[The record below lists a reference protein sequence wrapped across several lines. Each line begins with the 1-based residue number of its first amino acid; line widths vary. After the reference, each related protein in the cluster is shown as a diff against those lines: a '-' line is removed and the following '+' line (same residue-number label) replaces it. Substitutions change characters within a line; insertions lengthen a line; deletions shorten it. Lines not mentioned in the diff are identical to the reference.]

1 MAVIS
6 IVRTKSLFI
15 VQHFHACWWKFQR
28 KGAWGRKLSHA
39 SLEASSPGVVAPG
52 CLVGGDRQTKGAW
65 GRKLCYPRSRERHLS
80 GCVLHRLSRPSPWT
94 GIVIRGDE
102 SRTNPVGTG
111 AVDYDEIVARREPR
125 LFGRKVA
132 SILRIKRSRMPGRGR
147 PADKRRAAGKM
158 GKIEGQQGSQQEVR
172 KNREKAPFY
181 PITGT
186 YSHNGLLCTA
196 LSPPG
201 LKGKKAFF
209 RHRRP

>member
-1 MAVIS
+1 MCIMAVIS

-28 KGAWGRKLSHA
+28 KGAWGRKL
-39 SLEASSPGVVAPG
+39 
-52 CLVGGDRQTKGAW
+52 C
-65 GRKLCYPRSRERHLS
+65 CPRSRERHLS
-80 GCVLHRLSRPSPWT
+80 GCALHRLSRPSPWT

-132 SILRIKRSRMPGRGR
+132 SILRIRRSRMPSRGR
-147 PADKRRAAGKM
+147 PADKRFFACM
-158 GKIEGQQGSQQEVR
+158 LGKIEGQQASQQEVR
-172 KNREKAPFY
+172 KNRAKAPFY

-186 YSHNGLLCTA
+186 YSHDGLLCTA

-209 RHRRP
+209 RRNHP